1 MQISSNGLNQ
11 YHNLP
16 TSLEAASNSKIATTG
31 STTTI
36 GDLQAGTVFEGTISS
51 VDKGKVTINL
61 SNGQSMSARLDT
73 GVSGIVEGQS
83 LFFEVKSNEGGTVQ
97 IRPVSNGL
105 TGNPTLLNALNTA
118 GISVNERTLTMVD
131 SMMSQQLPIDSDSLL
146 AMNRS
151 LLNNPDI
158 SPETLVLMNRL
169 DIPVTTAN
177 ANMFEAYASNQAR
190 ISEDINNLVSGLT
203 DAVSDNA
210 VSPEKTLMLN
220 NNIVQALFSEE
231 KVTETAENSQVT
243 GTAETAQIPFGKEG
257 AELKMA
263 SSDPSVVTD
272 NLSADNNEQANQ
284 LNRNSQNPAPEIKVS
299 SEQISGPKISDL
311 PVSVEEESTTSSP
324 EILIKEDTEL
334 SLEKLFTSNDKT
346 RLENLTENL
355 KELPQL
361 KEALFDE
368 KGQLKAELAPR
379 EVVRLISEL
388 SKEMPQGA
396 SYDNLQRLLTSEPYK
411 KLLGQAIKDELSM
424 NPKDIVKPGEVSKFF
439 EKVMDKTDRLSSVI
453 LKDTVRDTD
462 QLMQSVS
469 NIRENI
475 TFMNDANQLY
485 SFVQIPLKMYN
496 QTTESKLYVMKNKK
510 GGGQPSDEITAFL
523 HFDME
528 HLGSTDIYVKL
539 KERNVSCQW
548 FLEDEKSLDLIEA
561 NIDILNT
568 RLQEKGYNTN
578 MTVSQG
584 RKEADF
590 VEDFLKAG
598 LPTGNT
604 SSMVHRYS
612 FDMRA

>member
-496 QTTESKLYVMKNKK
+496 QTTESKLYVM
-510 GGGQPSDEITAFL
+510 
-523 HFDME
+523 
-528 HLGSTDIYVKL
+528 
-539 KERNVSCQW
+539 
-548 FLEDEKSLDLIEA
+548 
-561 NIDILNT
+561 
-568 RLQEKGYNTN
+568 
-578 MTVSQG
+578 
-584 RKEADF
+584 
-590 VEDFLKAG
+590 
-598 LPTGNT
+598 
-604 SSMVHRYS
+604 
-612 FDMRA
+612 